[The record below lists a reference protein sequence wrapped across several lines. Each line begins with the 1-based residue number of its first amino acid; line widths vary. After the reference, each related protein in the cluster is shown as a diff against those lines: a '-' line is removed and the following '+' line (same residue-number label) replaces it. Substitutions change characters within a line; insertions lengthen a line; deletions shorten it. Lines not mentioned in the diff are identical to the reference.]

1 MKKTL
6 GILMVGAAFLFSAVS
21 VYAADDAPAKTAKK
35 GKKGKKGADAPPPA
49 DGAAPSTPPPADAP
63 K

>member
-6 GILMVGAAFLFSAVS
+6 GILMVGAAFLFSTVS

-35 GKKGKKGADAPPPA
+35 GKKSKKKDADAAAPA
-49 DGAAPSTPPPADAP
+49 DGAAPPADAP

>member
-6 GILMVGAAFLFSAVS
+6 GILMVGAAFLFSTVS
-21 VYAADDAPAKTAKK
+21 AYAGDDAPAKKEKK
-35 GKKGKKGADAPPPA
+35 GKKAKGAKKDDAAAPA
-49 DGAAPSTPPPADAP
+49 DGAAAPDAP

>member
-6 GILMVGAAFLFSAVS
+6 GILMVGAAFLFSTVS
-21 VYAADDAPAKTAKK
+21 AYAGDDAPAKKEKK
-35 GKKGKKGADAPPPA
+35 GKKKGAKKDEAAPAPA
-49 DGAAPSTPPPADAP
+49 DGAAPPADAP

>member
-6 GILMVGAAFLFSAVS
+6 GILMVGAAFLFSTVS
-21 VYAADDAPAKTAKK
+21 AYAGDDAPAKKEKK
-35 GKKGKKGADAPPPA
+35 GKKGKKADAAPAADPAAPAPGADAP
-49 DGAAPSTPPPADAP
+49 

>member
-6 GILMVGAAFLFSAVS
+6 GILMVGAAFLFSTVS
-21 VYAADDAPAKTAKK
+21 VYAADEAPAKTAKK
-35 GKKGKKGADAPPPA
+35 GKKAKAAKKDEA
-49 DGAAPSTPPPADAP
+49 AAPAGDAAPAPDA